1 MARPLARATL
11 LVWTFPILVACSGMR
26 PESRSEPYDR
36 LIAGGLIVDGTGTS
50 SFLADLAIQGDR
62 IAAIGDDLG
71 PARDTLDATGLVVAP
86 GFIDMLGHSEF
97 RLLADGRAIS
107 KITQGVTTEITG
119 EVSSVVPAG
128 ERARQERRREIAP
141 WGVEYAWEDL
151 DGYFAELERRG
162 TAINV
167 GTWVGLSSLRMEGVG
182 WEERAAT
189 TSEMEAMRAAL
200 AGAMEQGAFGLSSG
214 LIYAPG
220 RHATTDE
227 IVELARVAA
236 AHGGIYATHMRS
248 EGERLLE
255 AIDEAVAIGERSG
268 APVLIHH
275 LKASGRSNWGKM
287 DEAVAR
293 IEAARARGID
303 VMASVYP
310 YVASS
315 TGLDQVL
322 PSWATEGGE
331 DATLARLTDPAL
343 RDSLEAEMSGRTP
356 SGDWNL
362 GTSAGGPAGIQI
374 SDVVADSLT
383 RYEGMRLDAIAAER
397 GQSAAATAIDLLV
410 GDSLRTS
417 AIYFSMSEDDLV
429 AALRQP
435 WVMIG
440 GDAGVRGLDGP
451 LSHDTPHPRAFGTF
465 PRILCRYVRE
475 RGILTLA
482 EAVRKMTSLAAT
494 RAGITDRGRLA
505 VGVYADIVVFDAGIV
520 CDTATFE
527 NPKQLAV
534 GIRHVVV
541 NGAPVLRDGA
551 PTGALPGR
559 GIRLETPRAREDS

>member
-1 MARPLARATL
+1 MHDL
-11 LVWTFPILVACSGMR
+11 
-26 PESRSEPYDR
+26 
-36 LIAGGLIVDGTGTS
+36 LIAGGTILDGTGAPGVRT
-50 SFLADLAIQGDR
+50 DLAIQGER
-62 IAAIGDDLG
+62 IVAVGLDLG

-141 WGVEYAWEDL
+141 WGVDYAWEDL

-167 GTWVGLSSLRMEGVG
+167 GTWVGLSSLRVEGVG
-182 WEERAAT
+182 GDERAAT
-189 TSEMEAMRAAL
+189 TSEMEAMRVAL

-220 RHATTDE
+220 RYASTDE
-227 IVELARVAA
+227 VVELARVAA
-236 AHGGIYATHMRS
+236 SFGGIYATHMRS
-248 EGERLLE
+248 EGDRLLE

-293 IEAARARGID
+293 IEAARGRGID

-310 YVASS
+310 YTASS
-315 TGLDQVL
+315 TDLAQIL
-322 PSWATEGGE
+322 PSWATEGDDE
-331 DATLARLTDPAL
+331 ATLARLREPSF
-343 RDSLEAEMSGRTP
+343 RDSLEDHLSGRSQ

-362 GTSAGGPAGIQI
+362 GSSTGGPSGIQI
-374 SDVVADSLT
+374 ADVVADSLS
-383 RYEGMRLDAIAAER
+383 RYEGMRLDRIAAER
-397 GQSAAATAIDLLV
+397 SQSPAAAAIDLLI

-482 EAVRKMTSLAAT
+482 EAVRKMTSLAAN

-505 VGVYADIVVFDAGIV
+505 VGAYADIVVFDAGTV

-551 PTGALPGR
+551 PTGARPGR
-559 GIRLETPRAREDS
+559 GIRLITPRARD